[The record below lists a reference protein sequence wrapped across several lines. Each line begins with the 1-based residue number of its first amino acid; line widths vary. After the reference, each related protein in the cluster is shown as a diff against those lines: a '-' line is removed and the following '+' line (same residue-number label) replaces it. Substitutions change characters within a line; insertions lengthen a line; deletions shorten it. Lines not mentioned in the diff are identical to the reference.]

1 MRSKLAIAL
10 LLGGAALLA
19 RADDEMLLPRTLNP
33 SWQEECTSC
42 HVGYPPALL
51 TADNWSALM
60 NRLDRHFGA
69 DAQLDAKTAA
79 GITAW
84 LRQHAATDA
93 RRHGADSLR
102 ISDTRWFKHEHDDI
116 PAAVWRGKAVGSAAN
131 CAACH
136 RDAARGDYESAR
148 LPVKPR

>member
-10 LLGGAALLA
+10 LLGGTALLA
-19 RADDEMLLPRTLNP
+19 RADDDMMLPRTLNP
-33 SWQEECTSC
+33 AWQEECTSC

-51 TADNWSALM
+51 TADNWSVLM

-69 DAQLDAKTAA
+69 DAQLDANTAA

-84 LRQHAATDA
+84 LKQHAATDA

-102 ISDTRWFKHEHDDI
+102 ITDTRWFVAEHDEV
-116 PAAVWRGKAVGSAAN
+116 PATAWQGKAVGSAAN
-131 CAACH
+131 CTACH
-136 RDAARGDYESAR
+136 RNAARGDYESAR
-148 LPVKPR
+148 VPPTRR